1 MNNSHVS
8 SLKPLAKACLSF
20 GLPSRVLRLIGGAC
34 VATSLLSACSLIP
47 AYERPAAPVP
57 ALYPGASGS
66 DNASLQASDLPWQDL
81 FKDARLKRLIA
92 LALENN
98 RDLRMAMLNMEQ
110 TRAQWQ
116 LRRAD
121 ELPTI
126 NAGVTGARTTT
137 TSGINST
144 YSAGLSVSPL
154 TAFELDLFGRVRAL
168 SQAGQA
174 QWLASQEARRGVQI
188 SLVGAV
194 ANTYLSWIT
203 DDALLRL
210 AEATLA
216 TREASLWLTQLKFE
230 HDAASRLDL
239 HQAQSFMEAAKVAQA
254 QLQRQRAQ
262 DENALMLLV
271 GQALPADLPAGLPLT
286 TSGFVAEVPSG
297 LPSDLL
303 IRRPDVRQAEH
314 VLIAQ
319 HANIGAAR
327 AAFFPR
333 ITLTGSAGIVGN
345 DLGQLFNLGSRGWT
359 FTPQLLMPIFDGGRN
374 QANLDVAKVGRDIAV
389 AQYEKVI
396 QTAFREVADALAART
411 TFDEQLRAQKAM
423 LTAEESRMSLIE
435 LRDRQGLANAF
446 DVLDAR
452 RSLFAAQQA
461 ALQTQAQQLQ
471 SLVTLY
477 KVLGGGWTAPALVG
491 QN

>member
-1 MNNSHVS
+1 MNNA
-8 SLKPLAKACLSF
+8 LFFSF
-20 GLPSRVLRLIGGAC
+20 AQASIKRVPVRTLRLLTGSC
-34 VATSLLSACSLIP
+34 VAAGLLSACSLIP
-47 AYERPAAPVP
+47 TYERPVAPVP
-57 ALYPGASGS
+57 AQYPGATSSVGQG
-66 DNASLQASDLPWQDL
+66 AALAASDMPWQDV
-81 FKDARLKRLIA
+81 FKDERLKRLIA

-126 NAGVTGARTTT
+126 NAGVTGARSTTT
-137 TSGINST
+137 TGISST
-144 YSAGLSVSPL
+144 YSAGLSVAPL
-154 TAFELDLFGRVRAL
+154 TAFELDVFGRVRAL

-174 QWLASQEARRGVQI
+174 QWLASQEARRSVQI
-188 SLVGAV
+188 ALVSSV
-194 ANTYLSWIT
+194 ANTYLSLIT

-210 AEATLA
+210 VEATLA
-216 TREASLWLTQLKFE
+216 TREMSLHLTQLKFE
-230 HDAASRLDL
+230 HDSASRLDL
-239 HQAQSFMEAAKVAQA
+239 NQAQSLLEATKVAQA

-286 TSGFVAEVPSG
+286 ASSLVAEVPSG

-303 IRRPDVRQAEH
+303 IRRPDVRQAEQL
-314 VLIAQ
+314 LIAQ

-345 DLGQLFNLGSRGWT
+345 DLGQLFNVGSRGWT
-359 FTPQLLMPIFDGGRN
+359 FTPQVLLPIFDGGRN
-374 QANLDVAKVGRDIAV
+374 QANLDVAKVGRDMAV

-396 QTAFREVADALAART
+396 QTAFREVADALSART
-411 TFDEQLRAQKAM
+411 TFDEQLRAQKAI
-423 LTAEESRMSLIE
+423 LAAEESRMALMA

-461 ALQTQAQQLQ
+461 SLQTQAQQLQ
-471 SLVTLY
+471 SVVTLY
-477 KVLGGGWTAPALVG
+477 KVLGGGWTEPALVG
-491 QN
+491 LK